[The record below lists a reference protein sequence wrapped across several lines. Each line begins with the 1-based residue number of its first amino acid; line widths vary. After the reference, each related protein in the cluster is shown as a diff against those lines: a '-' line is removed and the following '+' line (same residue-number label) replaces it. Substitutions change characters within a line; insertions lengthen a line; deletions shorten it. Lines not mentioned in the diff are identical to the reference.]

1 MAEPRVAESLKT
13 WDEVKTTT
21 CYMCACR
28 CGIRV
33 HLKDGKVRHIEGN
46 RDHPVNQGVICGKGS
61 AGVEQHHSPARL
73 SQPLRRVGPRG
84 SGEFEAIS
92 WDEALQTATEWL
104 AEIRDSD
111 PRKFAF
117 FTGRDQSQALTG
129 WWAQQFGTPNYA
141 AHGGFCSVNMAAAG
155 LYTFG
160 GSFWEFGEPDWEHT
174 RYFLLFGVAEDH
186 SSNPIKIGLGK
197 LKERGAKVVSIN
209 PVRSGY
215 SAVAD
220 EWLGIRPGTDG
231 LLVGALIHEL
241 LRAGKVDLEYL
252 ARYSDAP
259 WLVIQDPDGP
269 EHGLIARGEEGQ
281 PLVRERGGRLVA
293 ASMTDGV
300 ADLTAEARLEDG
312 RRAVPVFR
320 LLAERFLA
328 EEYSPAVV
336 AARCGLSAETIR
348 RIAAEVAHAAFEEAI
363 ELEIPWTDDKGVEHA
378 TTRGRPV
385 SVHAMRGISAHSNGF
400 QTCRLLHILQLLLGS
415 IDVPGGFLYKPPYPK
430 PPPPGI
436 RPAGKPGQVK
446 AGQPLP
452 GPPLGF
458 VTGPQDLLVD
468 GNGEPQRIDKAFS
481 WEAPLSAH
489 GLMHRVIANA
499 AERDPH
505 SIEVLFLYMAN
516 MSWNSAVNVPDTV
529 AHLTAKDPE
538 TDEYLIPKVIY
549 SDAYAAEMVAY
560 ADLVLPDTTYLE
572 RWDCISLLD
581 RPISDARSA
590 ADAIRQPVVEPD
602 RDVRPFQDVL
612 LDLGARLGLPGMTK
626 EDGTPLYPGGYADYI
641 VNHERTPGVGPL
653 AGFRGEEGTAEGR
666 GAPNP
671 QQLERYIEQGC
682 FWRSELAP
690 EQRYYRF
697 ANRAYQEWAV
707 GRGFLPK
714 SQGITL
720 QLYTEPLQRFRLA
733 ALGHGEIQPPNHHRA
748 RLLRYF
754 DPLPFWY
761 QPLEEEAG
769 GESFPLHAVTQRPM
783 AMYHA
788 WGSQNAWLRQIVGW
802 NRLYM
807 ARSRAAAMGLSDG
820 DWVAVE
826 SPHGRIVV
834 RLALM
839 DGVNPDTVWTWN
851 AIGKRAG
858 AWNLSPDAP
867 EARKGFLLNHLIG
880 ELLPERPGGY
890 RYAACDPIT
899 GQAAWYDL
907 RVRIRKLS
915 AEEAAG
921 ESEPQFPVL
930 ALPPGVPERPDVRR
944 GGKET
949 T

>member
-641 VNHERTPGVGPL
+641 VNHERTPGVGP
-653 AGFRGEEGTAEGR
+653 
-666 GAPNP
+666 
-671 QQLERYIEQGC
+671 
-682 FWRSELAP
+682 
-690 EQRYYRF
+690 
-697 ANRAYQEWAV
+697 
-707 GRGFLPK
+707 
-714 SQGITL
+714 
-720 QLYTEPLQRFRLA
+720 
-733 ALGHGEIQPPNHHRA
+733 
-748 RLLRYF
+748 
-754 DPLPFWY
+754 
-761 QPLEEEAG
+761 
-769 GESFPLHAVTQRPM
+769 
-783 AMYHA
+783 
-788 WGSQNAWLRQIVGW
+788 
-802 NRLYM
+802 
-807 ARSRAAAMGLSDG
+807 
-820 DWVAVE
+820 
-826 SPHGRIVV
+826 
-834 RLALM
+834 
-839 DGVNPDTVWTWN
+839 
-851 AIGKRAG
+851 
-858 AWNLSPDAP
+858 
-867 EARKGFLLNHLIG
+867 
-880 ELLPERPGGY
+880 
-890 RYAACDPIT
+890 
-899 GQAAWYDL
+899 
-907 RVRIRKLS
+907 
-915 AEEAAG
+915 
-921 ESEPQFPVL
+921 
-930 ALPPGVPERPDVRR
+930 
-944 GGKET
+944 
-949 T
+949 